1 MTKHKALNRLPT
13 FTENYAS
20 ILEAFFLEAFDD
32 EAHCG
37 QKQYKLKKQRYLQVQ
52 LLEPAEGY
60 KVLSLADHNWMPD
73 PVGVTP
79 ENNTGQFVEV
89 TAIHCVRSKM
99 GKWRLSNY
107 ADIGGVC
114 DLRLYDWE
122 TRRRSAS
129 AVMVS
134 DAYLY
139 AQKFLRRTCA
149 LVKPLR
155 R

>member
-1 MTKHKALNRLPT
+1 MNKHKALAKLPI

-20 ILEAFFLEAFDD
+20 ILEAFYD

-37 QKQYKLKKQRYLQVQ
+37 QKQYKLKKQRYLQVK

-60 KVLSLADHNWMPD
+60 RVLALAYHDWLPD
-73 PVGVTP
+73 LSDEG
-79 ENNTGQFVEV
+79 GQFVEV
-89 TAIHCVRSKM
+89 TAIQCVRSQM